1 MLLIV
6 GTMTARFAYAAI
18 ISSFPIS
25 VLADGLPTKCNF
37 DRYQAMLERS
47 PFAVASEVAL
57 PAATPNFAKDLYVAS
72 AARSSDDFMVTI
84 ASNTDGAFRK
94 YLTRKAVIDGYTI
107 VKIKWSRKVGQTKV
121 TISKDGQLATL
132 SFNQM
137 LMAQPLPNRPAGMTP
152 PAPSQQPSFQRA
164 TGFPT
169 ANPRVGVGIQPAP
182 RKEGQPPMAR
192 E

>member
-1 MLLIV
+1 
-6 GTMTARFAYAAI
+6 MTARFAYAAI

-25 VLADGLPTKCNF
+25 VLADGLPTKGNF

-47 PFAVASEVAL
+47 PFAVTSEVVL

-94 YLTRKAVIDGYTI
+94 YLTRKVVIDGYTI
-107 VKIKWSRKVGQTKV
+107 VRIKWSRKVGQTKV

-132 SFNQM
+132 SFNQ
-137 LMAQPLPNRPAGMTP
+137 
-152 PAPSQQPSFQRA
+152 
-164 TGFPT
+164 
-169 ANPRVGVGIQPAP
+169 
-182 RKEGQPPMAR
+182 
-192 E
+192 